1 MPDLFGNLGNL
12 LHRAKFTEQE
22 EKNIRK
28 ILESPEIEKIL
39 NREESERIKERA
51 DLKKQLDT
59 VDSRHQTNIK
69 RRAQE
74 FRDADEEL
82 KEAKIHLNEATQNQ
96 ALAFQLMRGSEL
108 QKEEES
114 SEIRKQ
120 LYEGRDRR
128 IDDFLF
134 HLSDADER
142 IRYMSTTT
150 EFRGKIW
157 GTGIPTVEY
166 ESNLESV
173 KAARGVIA
181 EAMDSIRAAA
191 LLPISRN
198 ELSELMTGWTHK
210 LTPLFKKFEV
220 LCPYVDANGDVKME
234 FQISQSEAISKVQGE
249 LTPDSAQNSSAR
261 EPARRQRISP

>member
-39 NREESERIKERA
+39 TREESERIKERA

-59 VDSRHQTNIK
+59 ADSRHQANIE
-69 RRAQE
+69 RAAQE
-74 FRDADEEL
+74 FRDADEAL
-82 KEAKIHLNEATQNQ
+82 KKARNHLNEAIQNQ
-96 ALAFQLMRGSEL
+96 VLAFQSMRGLEL

-142 IRYMSTTT
+142 IRHMATIT
-150 EFRGKIW
+150 EFKTKIW
-157 GTGIPTVEY
+157 GMGIQGVQY

-173 KAARGVIA
+173 RETRGVIA
-181 EAMDSIRAAA
+181 EARDSIRAAA

-198 ELSELMTGWTHK
+198 ELSELMTNWTHK
-210 LTPLFKKFEV
+210 LAPFLKKFEV

-234 FQISQSEAISKVQGE
+234 FQISQSEAISQVQGR
-249 LTPDSAQNSSAR
+249 LTPDPAQTS
-261 EPARRQRISP
+261 PARGRHRI